1 MMSTQPPLP
10 QPTIACQQVLLHDA
24 SVFSIQW
31 LDFPPACAA
40 ELTPARLLE
49 RYLRHVRRFT
59 LSLVR
64 PAVLPTGVELR
75 LLVAG
80 PSLISFAPPL
90 FRTEGEHASVTL
102 DICGGVLVQP
112 NQCDRGE
119 LALIREET
127 ATGIRVAVQLSDY
140 CPLLLGSTRP
150 SWLHRWLYRLTQ
162 AYLHKMVTLRFLA
175 RLYREVAPG
184 ARRFRIVKV
193 QVQDGTET

>member
-1 MMSTQPPLP
+1 MRSQPPLP
-10 QPTIACQQVLLHDA
+10 NPTIACQQVLLHDA

-40 ELTPARLLE
+40 ELTPDRLLE

-59 LSLVR
+59 LALIR

-75 LLVAG
+75 LLAAG

-90 FRTEGEHASVTL
+90 FRTEGERASVTL

-150 SWLHRWLYRLTQ
+150 SWLHRWLYRLSQ

-175 RLYREVAPG
+175 RLYREVVGERA
-184 ARRFRIVKV
+184 RFRIEKV
-193 QVQDGTET
+193 RIRDGRET